1 MTYHQ
6 HKRSTMPG
14 LSNKAA
20 PHCAIGGP
28 PKSLPPSQL
37 KRVVH
42 FYWMKLC
49 FLRHRPTVSDN
60 SLAISTEMIKNNF
73 CFYSNITVFENRAKM
88 SHFNFDCQKENYNTV
103 QIDELKKNILIPFR
117 TLCNVVRHFSNF
129 VLLLQSCELIHQ
141 MYKRE
146 YLS

>member
-1 MTYHQ
+1 MAANDRKVLTMTYHQ
-6 HKRSTMPG
+6 HKSSTMPG

-73 CFYSNITVFENRAKM
+73 CFYLNITVFENCRK
-88 SHFNFDCQKENYNTV
+88 SLIKHCERSELRLHFEWSKIDQKD
-103 QIDELKKNILIPFR
+103 QKKW
-117 TLCNVVRHFSNF
+117 SNLASF
-129 VLLLQSCELIHQ
+129 
-141 MYKRE
+141 
-146 YLS
+146 

>member
-1 MTYHQ
+1 MAANDGKVLTMTYHQ
-6 HKRSTMPG
+6 HKSSTMPG

-73 CFYSNITVFENRAKM
+73 CFYLNITVFENCRK
-88 SHFNFDCQKENYNTV
+88 SLIKHCERSELRLNFEWSK
-103 QIDELKKNILIPFR
+103 LSILNLAVKQCYQ
-117 TLCNVVRHFSNF
+117 TG
-129 VLLLQSCELIHQ
+129 QS
-141 MYKRE
+141 
-146 YLS
+146 

>member
-1 MTYHQ
+1 MAANDRKVLTMTYHQ
-6 HKRSTMPG
+6 HKSSTMPG

-73 CFYSNITVFENRAKM
+73 CFYLNTSRCLKTAEKVSLNIASEASYVYILSGQNFIKKSNLAK
-88 SHFNFDCQKENYNTV
+88 F
-103 QIDELKKNILIPFR
+103 
-117 TLCNVVRHFSNF
+117 
-129 VLLLQSCELIHQ
+129 
-141 MYKRE
+141 
-146 YLS
+146 